1 MITKE
6 QVEAAEK
13 RIAEAEKAIKEDE
26 ELIAQYNVQVMHNL
40 RREFADVIHRSGI
53 STSRRKIVVD
63 KLEVRR
69 DAPQHCASRPADPH
83 FELVLHCIVFN
94 E

>member
-13 RIAEAEKAIKEDE
+13 RVAEAEKAIREDK
-26 ELIAQYNVQVMHNL
+26 ELIVRYNKQIQENL
-40 RREFADVIHRSGI
+40 YKEFADVINRSGI
-53 STSRRKIVVD
+53 SPHGTKIVVD
-63 KLEVRR
+63 RVDVRR
-69 DAPQHCASRPADPH
+69 DAPQYCASRSADPH
-83 FELVLHCIVFN
+83 FEVVLNCIAFN